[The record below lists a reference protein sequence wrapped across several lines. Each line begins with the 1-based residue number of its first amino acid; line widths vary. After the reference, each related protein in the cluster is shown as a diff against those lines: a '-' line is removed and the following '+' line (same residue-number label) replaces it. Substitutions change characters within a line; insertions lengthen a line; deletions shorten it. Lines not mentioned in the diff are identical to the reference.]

1 MFISELQ
8 LENYRVFKE
17 KTKIEFNEG
26 INVLIGQNNSGKT
39 TLIKAL
45 SILFDHS
52 SSKSMS
58 INDFSKNITIAELKE
73 KPPEIII
80 SAILKESENEKD
92 YSDDLVTVSD
102 WLINLESPY
111 KAKITYHYYLPEK
124 ELENY
129 KEELKSLSSSN
140 TDYYWQLIES
150 KFLRKFRYK
159 RYVGNSKHKNTLD
172 SSDLKKFDFQ
182 FLSPIRDVE
191 RDLYSGSNTLLK
203 EVIDFFM
210 DYNIKTDEELSDQEK
225 KEKIRENKKKF
236 NQGTKPLLE
245 QLHQRMEAG
254 KKEILKYADKTGAS
268 FDGSKPEFAGELLD
282 TEMYSALKLMVEDN
296 TEIQIPADQNGLGYN
311 NLIYISLL
319 LAKMQKD
326 ASGDYLGSNAKIYS
340 ILAIEEPEAHLHP
353 NMQYLFLKFLNNNQ
367 EDEVRQIFISSHSPN
382 ITAAVD
388 LDDLIVL
395 NKKEDKV
402 RVSYPGRV
410 FSQSKEDQNS
420 KKYIE
425 RFLDVTKS
433 DMFFAE
439 ALIFVEGISESL
451 LIPEFAK
458 KMNKNLIDQHIS
470 IVNLGG
476 RHFKHFLRLFDVVKN
491 DDALNKKVA
500 CITDLDPVRRKDE
513 ENASWKSC
521 NPFAVNNDD
530 QFEYKESSNNVVGQY
545 LDSKENI
552 QIYTQEKGESS
563 TFEYDLLLNN
573 PYNQDLLTESMSNQE
588 EIKRIMKLAEEKAS
602 IVDILEEMNENQF
615 KKELK
620 KDLEH
625 SNLEDDQLRKHIIA
639 GRYLNSTS
647 KAVVA
652 QELAFKLISDDLE
665 IEIPDYIKE
674 AIKWIY
680 PEQ

>member
-1 MFISELQ
+1 MYISELN

-17 KTKIEFNEG
+17 KIKIEFNEG

-39 TLIKAL
+39 TLINAL

-73 KPPEIII
+73 KPPEIKIT
-80 SAILKESENEKD
+80 AILEESEAEEN

-102 WLINLESPY
+102 WLIDLESPY

-129 KEELKSLSSSN
+129 LEEINNLSSSN
-140 TDYYWQLIES
+140 PNDYWQLIES
-150 KFLRKFRYK
+150 KFLRKYK
-159 RYVGNSKHKNTLD
+159 YNRYVGNPDHKNRLD

-191 RDLYSGSNTLLK
+191 RDLYSGSKTLLK

-210 DYNIKTDEELSDQEK
+210 DYDIKTDNDLSDREK
-225 KEKIRENKKKF
+225 KEEIRKNKNKF
-236 NQGTKPLLE
+236 NQDTKPLLK

-254 KKEILKYADKTGAS
+254 KEEILKYADKTGAS

-282 TEMYSALKLMVEDN
+282 TEMYSALKLMIEDK
-296 TEIQIPADQNGLGYN
+296 TGIQIPADQNGLGYN

-353 NMQYLFLKFLNNNQ
+353 NMQYLFLKFLNDNQ

-395 NKKEDKV
+395 NKNDISVKI
-402 RVSYPGRV
+402 SYPGRV
-410 FSQSKEDQNS
+410 FSQKEDDQDS

-451 LIPEFAK
+451 LVPEFAK
-458 KMNKNLIDQHIS
+458 QMDKDLIDKHIS

-476 RHFKHFLRLFDVVKN
+476 RHFKHFLKLFDLEKN
-491 DDALNKKVA
+491 DAALNKKVA
-500 CITDLDPVRRKDE
+500 CITDLDPVRRKNE
-513 ENASWKSC
+513 ENAKWKSC

-530 QFEYKESSNNVVGQY
+530 QFEYKECSNATVDKYSESDG
-545 LDSKENI
+545 NI
-552 QIYTQEKGESS
+552 RIYTQEKGKSS
-563 TFEYDLLLNN
+563 TFEYDLLLSN
-573 PYNQDLLTESMSNQE
+573 PCNKDLITESMSNQD
-588 EIKRIMKLAEEKAS
+588 EIEKIMELAESDSS
-602 IVDILEEMNENQF
+602 IDDILEVMNKNKF
-615 KKELK
+615 KKKLK
-620 KDLEH
+620 KDLVN
-625 SNLEDDQLRKHIIA
+625 SNLEADELRKHIIA
-639 GRYLNSTS
+639 GRFLDSTS

-665 IEIPDYIKE
+665 IKIPDYIKE

-680 PEQ
+680 PEP